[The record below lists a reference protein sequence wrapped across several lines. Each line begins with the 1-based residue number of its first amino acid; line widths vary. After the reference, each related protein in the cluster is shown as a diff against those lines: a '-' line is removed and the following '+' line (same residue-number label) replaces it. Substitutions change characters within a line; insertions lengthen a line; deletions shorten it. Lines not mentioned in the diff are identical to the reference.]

1 MASTLTAPPS
11 HQIRISP
18 AKSEFDAK
26 GAPSWCMLGRAA
38 NRRMRD
44 RVRIVDFVAEGG
56 YVRGFAL
63 RSFLPLVSAMH
74 LVLQCT
80 PRAMHNPRIRL
91 EEAVGVAVRQRAY
104 G

>member
-1 MASTLTAPPS
+1 MLFRS
-11 HQIRISP
+11 SP
-18 AKSEFDAK
+18 EKSEFDAK

-44 RVRIVDFVAEGG
+44 RVRRVDFVAEGG

-80 PRAMHNPRIRL
+80 SHAARNARIRL
-91 EEAVGVAVRQRAY
+91 EKAILEGVRQRAY